1 MKEFDNGCNSLPSLF
16 LLFKGKWVHANQD
29 PGRLLLLCVWPA
41 RIAAWPRQELRED
54 GPGYVWG
61 HQVKHQIFTSLFT
74 RIFFFALSHTKG
86 NANTNKHTAV
96 KQTEQKE
103 CQTRFQLCLN
113 SGVNTV
119 WTQYDK
125 PPEWTN
131 KIFKQTTKYISLVSP
146 SSAIC
151 LCVSIHT
158 WTHAHSFHRLIY

>member
-1 MKEFDNGCNSLPSLF
+1 MKEFDNGCNSLPSPF

-61 HQVKHQIFTSLFT
+61 HQVKHQIFPSLFT
-74 RIFFFALSHTKG
+74 HIFFRSYTKG
-86 NANTNKHTAV
+86 NANTHKHTAV
-96 KQTEQKE
+96 KQIEQRE
-103 CQTRFQLCLN
+103 CQTWFQLCLN

-119 WTQYDK
+119 WTRYDK

-131 KIFKQTTKYISLVSP
+131 KWNILAWFLPLLLSVCVSP
-146 SSAIC
+146 FTHE
-151 LCVSIHT
+151 HT
-158 WTHAHSFHRLIY
+158 HIRFIG